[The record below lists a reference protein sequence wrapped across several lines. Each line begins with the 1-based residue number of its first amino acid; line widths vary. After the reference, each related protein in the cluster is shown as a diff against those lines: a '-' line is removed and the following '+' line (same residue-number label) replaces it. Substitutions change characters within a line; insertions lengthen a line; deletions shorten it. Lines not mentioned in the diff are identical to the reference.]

1 MTELRPGVFTR
12 LFAEI
17 AADGRAKA
25 RTGLIGLALAVEKQ
39 AKINASNGSHRYGT
53 PTPASPGLGP
63 AVISGTLRRA
73 ITHTPPVFTVGGWE
87 SKVGTGVGFNPPY
100 GRKKTPANKYGYY
113 LETGLRNGSAY
124 PFLKPAFEFGKT
136 VVAPQL
142 FRAAFNRGWPRI

>member
-17 AADGRAKA
+17 VADGRAKA

-39 AKINASNGSHRYGT
+39 AKINASNGSHSYGT

-73 ITHTPPVFTVGGWE
+73 ITHTPPVFTAGGWE
-87 SKVGTGVGFNPPY
+87 SKVGTGVGFTPRY
-100 GRKKTPANKYGYY
+100 GKTPANKYGYY
-113 LETGLRNGSAY
+113 LETGLRNGSVY
-124 PFLKPAFEFGKT
+124 PFLKPAFEFGKN